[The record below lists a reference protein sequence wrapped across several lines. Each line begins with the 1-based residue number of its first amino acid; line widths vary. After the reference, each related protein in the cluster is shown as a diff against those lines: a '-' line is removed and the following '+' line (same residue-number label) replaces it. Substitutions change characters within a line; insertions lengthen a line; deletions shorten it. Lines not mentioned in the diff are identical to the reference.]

1 MKKCIITAIQLTL
14 VWHATTGSFLARS
27 ETAIKSCSSNSNH
40 HSHHHPLTT
49 VPSGGGGEST
59 IEETSSYTL
68 TGTAT
73 DDIEIDHVPHRFEP
87 RRIILPL
94 QVIVG
99 AAMMYVAVRLVQT
112 IYPSPMQ
119 QDTITS
125 GSATGISTFYMWQ
138 TTVSLSMM
146 KQTKYN
152 HPPLV
157 GMYTLGSLLLMN
169 TRRGMDAIVPI
180 FQGLDNLGAGAILP
194 SSPIVGWEQMLCIA
208 RALPGFCVC
217 QIIEIGTTIYS
228 IGAFLKME
236 QLATDTNTTT
246 TRHPSNDNV
255 EDKNTIHPTWYQSK
269 YKYLGLLYTII
280 RTVLATT
287 VSYNFLCQISPVLS
301 QLHAATEGGAAAATA
316 ALTTTTYINNLS
328 IEVLLMNALGVM
340 YICLSAAQMCIRS
353 VGKMP
358 PMTYVMPMV
367 DFAMDSLRYFIT
379 TYAHIFNMKA
389 IAVPI

>member
-1 MKKCIITAIQLTL
+1 MKKCIITAIQLSL
-14 VWHATTGSFLARS
+14 VWHATTGSFHPRS
-27 ETAIKSCSSNSNH
+27 ETAIKSCSSSTN
-40 HSHHHPLTT
+40 HHPLTI

-119 QDTITS
+119 ETITS

-138 TTVSLSMM
+138 TTVSLSMV

-152 HPPLV
+152 HPLFV

-169 TRRGMDAIVPI
+169 TRRGMDAMVPI
-180 FQGLDNLGAGAILP
+180 IQGLDNLEGAGAILP
-194 SSPIVGWEQMLCIA
+194 SSPIVGWEQMLRIA

-217 QIIEIGTTIYS
+217 QIIRLVLPFIALVRS
-228 IGAFLKME
+228 
-236 QLATDTNTTT
+236 
-246 TRHPSNDNV
+246 
-255 EDKNTIHPTWYQSK
+255 SK
-269 YKYLGLLYTII
+269 WN
-280 RTVLATT
+280 
-287 VSYNFLCQISPVLS
+287 S
-301 QLHAATEGGAAAATA
+301 
-316 ALTTTTYINNLS
+316 
-328 IEVLLMNALGVM
+328 
-340 YICLSAAQMCIRS
+340 
-353 VGKMP
+353 
-358 PMTYVMPMV
+358 
-367 DFAMDSLRYFIT
+367 
-379 TYAHIFNMKA
+379 
-389 IAVPI
+389 